1 MTALLVDLL
10 AAIGVLSCGFVGVL
24 LLADVY
30 LIVVHLASGA
40 RRLAQ
45 ERAWLARS
53 PSLPPPLPRV
63 CVQIPVFNE
72 AALVGPAID
81 AACRL
86 DWPRERLEI
95 MILDDSTDET
105 SAIVARRV
113 AGWHATGLAIRHV
126 VRGHRRDFKAGALS
140 AGLELTDASYLAIF
154 DVDYQPA
161 PSFLRR
167 TMAALAAVPDAAF
180 AQARLDYRNRDRNLL
195 TRAQA
200 LELDTFIGYEQ
211 AARDWAGVPMTFNGT
226 CGVWRR
232 QAIVEAGGWSGRSLV
247 EDQDLSFRAFARG
260 WRCLNLVSLPV
271 EGELPETFDVLAHQ
285 RQRWGTGTAQAF
297 RDLPWALLKRLAWH
311 QAAAFVLLATFHAS
325 AQAALVTAL
334 LVAIAGGLVEAG
346 VGHATGTALLAVV
359 AAIVVLKSIGALLA
373 ARLLD
378 RPLGIGFAVDVA
390 GMWLME
396 AALLP
401 IVAKA
406 LATGFISRNV
416 PFLRTPKKGF

>member
-1 MTALLVDLL
+1 MMALLVDLL
-10 AAIGVLSCGFVGVL
+10 GAFGLLLCGFVGVL

-45 ERAWLARS
+45 ERAWLAQA
-53 PSLPPPLPRV
+53 PPLPQPLPRV
-63 CVQIPVFNE
+63 CIQIPVFNE

-105 SAIVARRV
+105 SVMAARHVAHWR
-113 AGWHATGLAIRHV
+113 AAGLAIRHV
-126 VRGHRRDFKAGALS
+126 VREHRKDFKAGALS
-140 AGLELTDASYLAIF
+140 EGLRLTEAPYLAIF

-167 TMAALAAVPDAAF
+167 TMAALAAFPDVAF

-200 LELDTFIGYEQ
+200 LELDTFIAYEQ

-271 EGELPETFDVLAHQ
+271 EGELPETFDVLARQ

-325 AQAALVTAL
+325 APAALVTAL
-334 LVAIAGGLVEAG
+334 LIAVAGGLIDPS
-346 VGHATGTALLAVV
+346 VGHATGSALLSVLAAVV
-359 AAIVVLKSIGALLA
+359 ALKSIGALLA

-378 RPLGIGFAVDVA
+378 RPLGIAFVADVA
-390 GMWLME
+390 GMWVME

-406 LATGFISRNV
+406 LVTGFISRNV